1 MSETGCL
8 KDGHFHNLEASSI
21 MLGTNSLVAPIEQ
34 KGLITIDAGDG
45 SEADVTLT
53 NADAGRIY
61 IFTTDLSNSAKA
73 VNLPAL
79 STMNIGDQILF
90 IVATTMASAT
100 ATIVC
105 PDGTKIIGTVGLAN
119 GDVDG
124 GTSISFKTIG
134 TGPAKTNIVL
144 TGATTDNAAG
154 AAGTKILL
162 TVVGAKSNWLVSGM
176 AMTADVDATC
186 TGAGLFT

>member
-1 MSETGCL
+1 MGEVGCL
-8 KDGHFHNLEASSI
+8 KDGNFQNLEASSI
-21 MLGTNSLVAPIEQ
+21 MLGTNSLVAPIESS
-34 KGLITIDAGDG
+34 GLITIDAGDG
-45 SEADVTLT
+45 SEVDVTLT

-61 IFTTDLSNSAKA
+61 IFTTNLTDSAK
-73 VNLPAL
+73 VINLPAL

-90 IVATTMASAT
+90 VVATTMAGNT
-100 ATIVC
+100 ATITAE
-105 PDGTKIIGTVGLAN
+105 GAKIIGTVGLAN

-124 GTSISFKTIG
+124 GTSFSFKTVG

-154 AAGTKILL
+154 SAGTKILL
-162 TVVGAKSNWLVSGM
+162 TVVGEKSHWLVSGM
-176 AMTADVDATC
+176 AMSADVTTTN